1 MIYIPTANRSNDA
14 DTEHDEITDTK
25 KRSSHCKAARAAKQK
40 IMAIICYADE
50 DHVRAAAEQFFVLL
64 CQRYTTA
71 VLSYMAPDLIV
82 DAGEA
87 TEEADWSNAAE
98 AMDHAARLVGDKAT
112 AVIMQQIAN
121 RSFEASGGPGEG
133 PRESYM
139 AGNGW
144 NWKSPITE
152 MFSRKANIW
161 TLQQYPVKNLDV
173 FRRSSTQVCKR
184 DNAVDGS
191 ISLNIY
197 IVMELKSA
205 STLISESRGKF
216 IPNLPK
222 DIGIPVG
229 TWVQPIIEMTK
240 DGKPHRRRYDRLP
253 GVGPWNDW
261 DLACSRALK
270 IGWQDAD
277 DQWLSQHLCA
287 SRVLRARRQPK
298 T

>member
-1 MIYIPTANRSNDA
+1 MG
-14 DTEHDEITDTK
+14 
-25 KRSSHCKAARAAKQK
+25 
-40 IMAIICYADE
+40 IICYAED

-64 CQRYTTA
+64 FQRYTTA
-71 VLSYMAPDLIV
+71 VLTYVAPILNV
-82 DAGEA
+82 DEATGEA
-87 TEEADWSNAAE
+87 DSSNAQAL
-98 AMDHAARLVGDKAT
+98 DNAARWVGDKDT
-112 AVIMQQIAN
+112 AVLLQQIAE
-121 RSFEASGGPGEG
+121 RFFEASGWPGG
-133 PRESYM
+133 RSRESFL
-139 AGNGW
+139 AGNGC
-144 NWKSPITE
+144 NSRSPITE
-152 MFSRKANIW
+152 MFSREANIW
-161 TLQQYPVKNLDV
+161 TLQQFPAENFDV
-173 FRRSSTQVCKR
+173 FRRSPIQVCKR
-184 DNAVDGS
+184 DNAADVS
-191 ISLNIY
+191 FSLNIY
-197 IVMELKSA
+197 VVMEIKSA